1 MNEFAAVQ
9 SFDFA
14 GCAEGA
20 AAIEPAR
27 DAMTTLARVRGE
39 HMLERMRCAVEAAGQ
54 ATYHWIV
61 ETDDIVWSANAAE
74 VLACEPAVIATGRAY
89 AACLDADNVTSR
101 YETVMSS
108 AQIDDGS
115 GVPFEIEYKF
125 KPESGSG
132 AGSVWVE
139 DHGRWYAG
147 ANGRPLEVFGVVRR
161 IDSRQK
167 RDQQLSFVANCD
179 PLTGM
184 MNRGRLT
191 EALGEAIAVAMRDQS
206 NCAFVIAAI
215 NNLAVVNEA
224 YGFEVADEVVAAVAR
239 RLRAVVRT
247 GDAIARYSGSK
258 FGLILNGCS
267 DAELAIAV
275 ERYLGV
281 ARDSV
286 IETSH
291 GPVWAMLSIGA
302 LVLPAHATDTGTA
315 MARAE
320 EALTEAR
327 RLPSDGAVVYRSSRD
342 LAQQR
347 IQNARCATDIV
358 RCLKEDRFKIAFQPI
373 VDAGS
378 GVPAMHET
386 LLRMHDSDGNL
397 VTAGHLIPVAEK
409 LGLVRLIDRTV
420 VQKVVTSLYEHPEA
434 RLSVNVSATTANDP
448 RWFAE
453 IVGTLATNRS
463 VVERLTVE
471 ITETAV
477 LRDLDETARFVAQIR
492 DLGCGIAIDDFGA
505 GFTSFRNLRN
515 LPVTMIKLDG
525 DFCRDLAHS
534 AENRQFIA
542 TFADLAR
549 KLGLKTV
556 VEWVETEE
564 DAAIVRG
571 LGVDYLQGRLFGDA
585 VLTPP
590 WEAVGG
596 PAISFDLGMGRG
608 PADADADG
616 GNASPHEPAH
626 LHDDAPEAEAPPAE
640 DWPEP
645 AAGEHSDFSRLRAA
659 LAALNTGFSPDP
671 QAAAEVCAAAG

>member
-1 MNEFAAVQ
+1 VNEFAAVQ

-20 AAIEPAR
+20 ADVAPAQ
-27 DAMTTLARVRGE
+27 DAMTTLARMRGE
-39 HMLERMRCAVEAAGQ
+39 NMLERMRSAVEAAGQ

-61 ETDDIVWSANAAE
+61 ETDEIVWSANAAD
-74 VLACEPAVIATGRAY
+74 VLGCDPAVIRSGRAY

-108 AQIDDGS
+108 VQIDDGT

-125 KPESGSG
+125 RPQSGRDT
-132 AGSVWVE
+132 ATVWVE

-147 ANGRPLEVFGVVRR
+147 SQGRPLEVFGVVRR

-206 NCAFVIAAI
+206 SCAFVIAAI

-224 YGFEVADEVVAAVAR
+224 YGFEVADEVVAAIAR

-275 ERYLGV
+275 ERYLSV

-302 LVLPAHATDTGTA
+302 LVLPAHASDAGTA

-327 RLPSDGAVVYRSSRD
+327 RLPSDGAVVYRNSRD
-342 LAQQR
+342 IAHQR
-347 IQNARCATDIV
+347 MLNARCATDIV

-378 GVPAMHET
+378 GAIVMHET
-386 LLRMHDSDGNL
+386 LLRMHDGEGGL

-409 LGLVRLIDRTV
+409 LGLVRLIDRAV
-420 VQKVVTSLYEHPEA
+420 VQKVVTALYEHPEA

-453 IVGTLATNRS
+453 IVDTLSTNRA

-492 DLGCGIAIDDFGA
+492 DLGCGVAIDDFGA

-525 DFCRDLAHS
+525 DFCRDLTHS
-534 AENRQFIA
+534 MENWQFIA

-564 DAAIVRG
+564 DAAIARG

-590 WEAVGG
+590 WEATSG
-596 PAISFDLGMGRG
+596 PAVSFEIGTGRKS
-608 PADADADG
+608 PAADAKGDG
-616 GNASPHEPAH
+616 GGVEET
-626 LHDDAPEAEAPPAE
+626 APVRDGTPGIEAPPDDDFTSASAE
-640 DWPEP
+640 EP
-645 AAGEHSDFSRLRAA
+645 FDFARLRAA
-659 LAALNTGFSPDP
+659 LAALDTGFSDRPADTGV
-671 QAAAEVCAAAG
+671 ARALAG